1 LLHSQCSQWQF
12 ILTLVLILTVSFC
25 VVFTLTTQTKLQ
37 GVLKTMLDRVRASIH
52 ATHFTRSASINASA
66 SRSNLAAAGANNGGG
81 AVTPGSWLC
90 WSSFCRALRRL

>member
-1 LLHSQCSQWQF
+1 
-12 ILTLVLILTVSFC
+12 
-25 VVFTLTTQTKLQ
+25 LQ
-37 GVLKTMLDRVRASIH
+37 GVLKGMLDRVRSSIH

-90 WSSFCRALRRL
+90 WSSFLWGFESSLIVHVSQRLAYETDALSCGLFSYY